1 MKTQSEQGD
10 QHMDTQTQQPRDYGF
25 VIGLVTGAFV
35 GAGLAV
41 LLAPRA
47 AAELRDRVTG
57 SATRLGKRA
66 AEQYRETSSRIVD
79 AAGEFARKG
88 NGLRD
93 EVADTVARGAHEV
106 ERMAMA
112 AKSDR
117 G

>member
-1 MKTQSEQGD
+1 MRAHNEQGEY
-10 QHMDTQTQQPRDYGF
+10 MDTQTQPRRGYGF
-25 VIGLVTGAFV
+25 VIGLVTGTFV
-35 GAGLAV
+35 GAGLAAW
-41 LLAPRA
+41 LAPRA

-57 SATRLGKRA
+57 SAKRLGKRA
-66 AEQYRETSSRIVD
+66 VEQYRDASGRIVE

-93 EVADTVARGAHEV
+93 DVADKVARGAHEV

-117 G
+117 D

>member
-1 MKTQSEQGD
+1 MKTLSEQED
-10 QHMDTQTQQPRDYGF
+10 QYMDTQTQQHRDYGF
-25 VIGLVTGAFV
+25 VMGLVTGAFV
-35 GAGLAV
+35 GAGLAI

-47 AAELRDRVTG
+47 AAELRDRVTD

-66 AEQYRETSSRIVD
+66 AEQYRDASSRIVD

-93 EVADTVARGAHEV
+93 DVADTVARTAHEV

-112 AKSDR
+112 ARSDR